1 MASIGFLIGGAL
13 INVPAFSGSNFLF
26 SSLSKERTKKNE
38 KDMIKQL
45 KISNE
50 LK

>member
-1 MASIGFLIGGAL
+1 MPQLSVEVNFCSVVYLKNQSIK
-13 INVPAFSGSNFLF
+13 S
-26 SSLSKERTKKNE
+26 E

-45 KISNE
+45 KICNE

>member
-1 MASIGFLIGGAL
+1 MPLLTLEVTICLVAYQNNQSIK
-13 INVPAFSGSNFLF
+13 S
-26 SSLSKERTKKNE
+26 E